1 MMLLGYYVFS
11 NQELIKKLEKI
22 SIQLSLISVVTGI
35 CYVYTYYGQNYTDN
49 KILNS
54 FFTNLYLWIMILS
67 IMGIGSKFLNFK
79 NKFTVYMTKN
89 NFNIYILHYVV
100 VLLLGY
106 VTVTFLNLPF
116 ILNYIVILIGT
127 IIVLPILIEIV
138 KRIPIIRFMV
148 LGIRGGSRDRSF
160 PPRIHDERDGVQ
172 SALRAYRPVRRQSLA
187 APLSGGHRG
196 GRKRGDRRTE
206 GSGRP

>member
-1 MMLLGYYVFS
+1 MYFL
-11 NQELIKKLEKI
+11 
-22 SIQLSLISVVTGI
+22 
-35 CYVYTYYGQNYTDN
+35 
-49 KILNS
+49 
-54 FFTNLYLWIMILS
+54 

-127 IIVLPILIEIV
+127 IIALPILIEIV

-148 LGIRGGSRDRSF
+148 LGIS
-160 PPRIHDERDGVQ
+160 
-172 SALRAYRPVRRQSLA
+172 
-187 APLSGGHRG
+187 
-196 GRKRGDRRTE
+196 KNK
-206 GSGRP
+206 

>member
-35 CYVYTYYGQNYTDN
+35 CYVYTYYGQNYTYN
-49 KILNS
+49 KKLNS

-148 LGIRGGSRDRSF
+148 LGIS
-160 PPRIHDERDGVQ
+160 
-172 SALRAYRPVRRQSLA
+172 
-187 APLSGGHRG
+187 
-196 GRKRGDRRTE
+196 KNK
-206 GSGRP
+206 

>member
-1 MMLLGYYVFS
+1 
-11 NQELIKKLEKI
+11 
-22 SIQLSLISVVTGI
+22 
-35 CYVYTYYGQNYTDN
+35 
-49 KILNS
+49 
-54 FFTNLYLWIMILS
+54 MILS
-67 IMGIGSKFLNFK
+67 IMGIGSKSLNFK

-127 IIVLPILIEIV
+127 IIALPILIEIV

-148 LGIRGGSRDRSF
+148 LGIS
-160 PPRIHDERDGVQ
+160 
-172 SALRAYRPVRRQSLA
+172 
-187 APLSGGHRG
+187 
-196 GRKRGDRRTE
+196 KNK
-206 GSGRP
+206 